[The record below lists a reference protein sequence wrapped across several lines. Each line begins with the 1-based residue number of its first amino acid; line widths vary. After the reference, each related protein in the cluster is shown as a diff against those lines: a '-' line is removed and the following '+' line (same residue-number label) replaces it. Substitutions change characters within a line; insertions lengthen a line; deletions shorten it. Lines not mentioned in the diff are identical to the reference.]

1 MDIVGGLLVV
11 GVSFGRNFL
20 GIITRPYETYRR
32 IVERGNPWEVG
43 YIGVILGFY
52 FSLASLVKTAAFRPF
67 LLTKQFALL
76 LVGAGGGFLMMVA
89 LLWMASRLVGG
100 EGKLWRLTVAWA
112 YTLVPTTIWFFITS
126 LLYVILPPPRTT
138 SVPGVAFSML
148 FLIFS
153 VTILWWKVTL
163 AYLTLRFAMKL
174 DLARIA
180 IVVALTAP
188 VFAIYT
194 VSMYRLG
201 IFKVPFL

>member
-1 MDIVGGLLVV
+1 MDIVGGLLVG

-43 YIGVILGFY
+43 YIGVILSFY

-67 LLTKQFALL
+67 LLTKQFILL
-76 LVGAGGGFLMMVA
+76 GAGALTGYVLSVA
-89 LLWMASRLVGG
+89 TLWVVGRFIGG
-100 EGKLWRLTVAWA
+100 EGKFGRLGIAWA
-112 YTLVPTTIWFFITS
+112 YTLIPTTLWFFITS

-138 SVPGVAFSML
+138 SIAGILFSVL

-153 VTILWWKVTL
+153 VTTLWWKVTL
-163 AYLTLRFAMKL
+163 AYLTLRFGMKL

-188 VFAIYT
+188 VLAVYT

>member
-1 MDIVGGLLVV
+1 MDIATGLLV
-11 GVSFGRNFL
+11 GGISFGRNFL

-32 IVERGNPWEVG
+32 IVERGTLWEIV
-43 YIGVILGFY
+43 YIAGMLALY
-52 FSLASLVKTAAFRPF
+52 FALASLVKTPSFRPF
-67 LLTKQFALL
+67 LLTKQFVL
-76 LVGAGGGFLMMVA
+76 LVGGAGSGFLMMVA
-89 LLWMASRLVGG
+89 LLWMASRVVGG
-100 EGKLWRLTVAWA
+100 EGRVRKLGIAWA
-112 YTLVPTTIWFFITS
+112 YTLVPTTIWFLITS

-138 SVPGVAFSML
+138 SALGVTFSIL

-153 VTILWWKVTL
+153 VTIFWWKVTL

-188 VFAIYT
+188 VLVIYA
-194 VSMYRLG
+194 VGMYRLG